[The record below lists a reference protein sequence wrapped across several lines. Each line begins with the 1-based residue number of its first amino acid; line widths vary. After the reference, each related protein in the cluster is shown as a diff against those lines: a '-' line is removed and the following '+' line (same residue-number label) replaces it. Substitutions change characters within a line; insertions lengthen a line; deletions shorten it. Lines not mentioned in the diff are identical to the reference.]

1 MIILLSMKTS
11 AACGCIND
19 IIILYTDDDYKLC
32 AFEIIYTKKAATAYA
47 QEYIYNYL
55 QDKL

>member
-1 MIILLSMKTS
+1 MKTS